1 MCFAIARAAGK
12 GPENKPSL
20 EVFVEDESGNEESGS
35 DKSDSGPPLCFS
47 PPPSSF
53 HCVCSY
59 ICAYALSRAIL
70 HPFIRSA
77 HVSCRGADEVH
88 T

>member
-20 EVFVEDESGNEESGS
+20 EVFVEDESGSEESGS

-47 PPPSSF
+47 PPPLF
-53 HCVCSY
+53 LPLCV
-59 ICAYALSRAIL
+59 
-70 HPFIRSA
+70 FIHLRVCTFAGNITSVYT
-77 HVSCRGADEVH
+77 HRTCLLPWFR
-88 T
+88 